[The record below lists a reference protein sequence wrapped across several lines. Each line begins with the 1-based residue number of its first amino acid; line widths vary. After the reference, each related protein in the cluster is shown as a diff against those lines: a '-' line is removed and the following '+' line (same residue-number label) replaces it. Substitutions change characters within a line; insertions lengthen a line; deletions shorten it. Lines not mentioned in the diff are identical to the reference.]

1 MINIA
6 IDGPCGS
13 GKSTVAKLLAQE
25 LNILYLDTGAM
36 YRACG
41 LKAKR
46 MGISCLDEKGVS
58 SFIYNIDLE
67 VKYENGAQH
76 VYLDGEDVSLAI
88 RENEVSMLA
97 SNISSLEI
105 VRKKM
110 VEMQRY
116 VASKQDCVLDGRDI
130 CMYVLPNANYKF
142 FMTASVEVRAKRRYD
157 ELISRGQTVDYNS
170 LLEEIKQ
177 RDYNDSHREC
187 APLAIAPDAEVID
200 TSNMAIQEVVSYI
213 VNKVRKGEEK

>member
-13 GKSTVAKLLAQE
+13 GKSTVAKLLAKE

-46 MGISCLDEKGVS
+46 MGIDCLDEKGVS
-58 SFIYNIDLE
+58 SFIYNIDLK
-67 VKYENGAQH
+67 VKYENGTQH

-116 VASKQDCVLDGRDI
+116 VASMQDCVLDGRDI

-142 FMTASVEVRAKRRYD
+142 FMTASAEVRAKRRYE

-170 LLEEIKQ
+170 LLVEINQ

-200 TSNMAIQEVVSYI
+200 TSNMSIQEVVAHI
-213 VNKVRKGEEK
+213 VNKVRKGEE

>member
-200 TSNMAIQEVVSYI
+200 TSNMTIQEVVSYI

>member
-13 GKSTVAKLLAQE
+13 GKSTVAKLLAKE

-46 MGISCLDEKGVS
+46 MGIDCLDEKGVS
-58 SFIYNIDLE
+58 SFIYNIDLK
-67 VKYENGAQH
+67 VKYENGTQH

-116 VASKQDCVLDGRDI
+116 VASMQDCVLDGRDI

-142 FMTASVEVRAKRRYD
+142 FMTASAEVRAKRRYE

-170 LLEEIKQ
+170 LLVEINQ

-200 TSNMAIQEVVSYI
+200 TSNMSIQEVVAHI

>member
-13 GKSTVAKLLAQE
+13 GKSTVAKLLAKE

-46 MGISCLDEKGVS
+46 MGIDCLDEKGVS
-58 SFIYNIDLE
+58 SFIYNIDLK
-67 VKYENGAQH
+67 VKYEYGTQH

-116 VASKQDCVLDGRDI
+116 VASMQDCVLDGRDI

-142 FMTASVEVRAKRRYD
+142 FMTASAEVRAKRRYE

-170 LLEEIKQ
+170 LLVEINQ
-177 RDYNDSHREC
+177 RDYNDSHRDC

-200 TSNMAIQEVVSYI
+200 TSNMSIQEVVAHI
-213 VNKVRKGEEK
+213 VN